1 MKRVYYLYQENNGR
15 NFRVEENQEISF
27 GRAFDN
33 TIHVDDAS
41 VSRHHAVVKWKKS
54 AMYIM
59 DLQSTNGT
67 IVNGERVQDNFYY
80 ELNFTDE
87 VKIGNVAFKVLD
99 EESVINKNFENN
111 LMPAKTVALDPQK
124 VKRTLDK
131 SDFEQN
137 P

>member
-1 MKRVYYLYQENNGR
+1 MKRVYYLYQQVNGR
-15 NFRVEENQEISF
+15 NFRIEEGQEISF

-41 VSRHHAVVKWKKS
+41 VSRHHAVIKWKKS
-54 AMYIM
+54 TMYIT

-67 IVNGERVQDNFYY
+67 NVNGEKVQDNFYY
-80 ELNFTDE
+80 ELNYTDE

-99 EESVINKNFENN
+99 EESVIEKNFENN
-111 LMPAKTVALDPQK
+111 LMPAKTIALDPEK
-124 VKRTLDK
+124 PKRTLDK
-131 SDFEQN
+131 NDFENN